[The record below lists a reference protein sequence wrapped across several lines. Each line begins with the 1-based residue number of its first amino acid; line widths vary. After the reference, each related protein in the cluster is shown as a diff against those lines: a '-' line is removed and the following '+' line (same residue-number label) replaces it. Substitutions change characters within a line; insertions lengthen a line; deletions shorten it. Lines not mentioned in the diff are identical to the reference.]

1 METNRRSSIWAIV
14 PLLLWAVYHW
24 IETIQRI
31 RRYYTPLP
39 VWDYWDVA
47 AHLERYRALDVSV
60 LWVQHNEHRILFP
73 EIVFALDMLLFR
85 GQQIFPVCVSVLCY
99 LGILAIL
106 GWILHASGR
115 LSPSLQIAAVLL
127 GAIIMGWQGSAG
139 FLADTF
145 LLQWTML
152 QFTVAASLGL
162 LTFAKR
168 SGGGWYF
175 AASLAFAEVATFS
188 SGNGMLLWPVL
199 VLAALALRLPGKRT
213 WLLAA
218 VGVASIGLYFT
229 GYRFS
234 GSINLKNFFVYP
246 LYSLDFVGAYLGMPF
261 GGMKGTYFGVNLGL
275 GGLGIA
281 VTLFCI
287 AARKRLL
294 AAPASALFFGLY
306 LFAVLTALLTAAGR
320 MDPSDPHF
328 LAAEAQRYLS
338 TPLMN
343 WAVLVMMVIW
353 MSGACGWK
361 IFSPAQICV
370 LAAVLSLLGFP
381 KLRWWLRDQDATFS
395 VRQAAT
401 IALRDGI
408 VDPNLI
414 LKVFPDPNVVQPL
427 IRELRDKH
435 LSVFSDRRC
444 GLIGKPLQDSFRML
458 KQRGFGAVTYLHPVQ
473 SGIEVAGWV
482 DSSRDRED
490 AREIVLVNEAGLIVG
505 FGSKLGDLFPDR
517 LLGLQTPPSLGWVGF
532 VNLSIESSFF
542 QPYLIRKHQL
552 VSLGEPVRV
561 PEITAVAPENV
572 GQAIS
577 GIAWTVNP
585 GWKQHG
591 ELPAEG
597 WLGTGPGG
605 VYSSRRHWEGDH
617 WKHEGP
623 KENGVLTASFP
634 APAGQ
639 CLVLPLLH
647 GPSVGGLSVMANGAA
662 VSFQNGET
670 AWTYA
675 RIPLH
680 GAGATLTISAPHP
693 ENWLAVGEPRECQ

>member
-1 METNRRSSIWAIV
+1 
-14 PLLLWAVYHW
+14 
-24 IETIQRI
+24 
-31 RRYYTPLP
+31 
-39 VWDYWDVA
+39 
-47 AHLERYRALDVSV
+47 

-85 GQQIFPVCVSVLCY
+85 GQQIFPICVSVLCY
-99 LGILAIL
+99 LGILVIL
-106 GWILHASGR
+106 GWVLHVSGG
-115 LSPSLQIAAVLL
+115 LSPSLQLAAVLL
-127 GAIIMGWQGSAG
+127 GAIIMGWQGSAV

-152 QFTVAASLGL
+152 QFAVAASLGL
-162 LTFAKR
+162 LIFAKR
-168 SGGGWYF
+168 PGGEWYF

-199 VLAALALRLPGKRT
+199 VLAALALRLPGRRI
-213 WLLAA
+213 WVLGA
-218 VGVASIGLYFT
+218 VAVASLGLYFT
-229 GYRFS
+229 GFRFS
-234 GSINLKNFFVYP
+234 GSINLRNFFAYP

-275 GGLGIA
+275 TGLGIA

-294 AAPASALFFGLY
+294 ATPAGALFFGVY
-306 LFAVLTALLTAAGR
+306 LFDVLTALLTAAGR
-320 MDPSDPHF
+320 MNPSDPHF

-343 WAVLVMMVIW
+343 WAVLVMLAVW

-361 IFSPAQICV
+361 IFSPTQICV
-370 LAAVLSLLGFP
+370 LVALLCLLGFP
-381 KLRWWLRDQDATFS
+381 KLRWWLRDQDTMFS
-395 VRQAAT
+395 ARQAAT
-401 IALRDGI
+401 IALRNGI
-408 VDPNLI
+408 IDPNLI
-414 LKVFPDPNVVQPL
+414 LKIFPDPNVVQPL
-427 IRELRDKH
+427 IRELRDRH

-444 GLIGKPLQDSFRML
+444 DLIGKPLQDSFRML
-458 KQRGFGAVTYLHPVQ
+458 KQRGFGAVTDVHPVQ
-473 SGIEVAGWV
+473 SGIEVTGWV

-490 AREIVLVNEAGLIVG
+490 ASEIVLVNEAGLMVG

-517 LLGLQTPPSLGWVGF
+517 LLGSQTPPSLGWVGF
-532 VNLSIESSFF
+532 VNLSVKSSSF
-542 QPYLIRKHQL
+542 QPYYIRKHQL

-561 PEITAVAPENV
+561 PEITAVAPENA
-572 GQAIS
+572 GKGIS
-577 GIAWTVNP
+577 GVAWAANP
-585 GWKQHG
+585 GWKQNG

-597 WLGTGPGG
+597 WLGTGPRGA

-617 WKHEGP
+617 WKRESP
-623 KENGVLTASFP
+623 EENGVLTADFP
-634 APAGQ
+634 TPAGQ
-639 CLVLPLLH
+639 CVVLPLLH
-647 GPSVGGLSVMANGAA
+647 GPSVEGLSVTANDAT

-680 GAGATLTISAPHP
+680 GPATTLTISAPHP
-693 ENWLAVGEPRECQ
+693 GNWLAVGEPQECR